1 MGKKRTL
8 ALIWAVLAAL
18 LLTGYGAAA
27 EEAADGECRYYYQ
40 LVKEETRQNL
50 YYLYVERT
58 DAGGVPLHAG
68 SIVLGAKQTNWNLS
82 RQTDGRLC
90 RRCTRCRP
98 VRRWMMW

>member
-50 YYLYVERT
+50 YYLI
-58 DAGGVPLHAG
+58 G
-68 SIVLGAKQTNWNLS
+68 SKSKQT
-82 RQTDGRLC
+82 GI
-90 RRCTRCRP
+90 
-98 VRRWMMW
+98 